1 MRRSG
6 FLSASSWWSFSVRR
20 LCSRCFFFNSC
31 LYWPSRSRTTD
42 CRRRSYNT
50 PDNGKRLLKKPH
62 QKTVAKCDS
71 LFNSIE
77 KHNMH
82 TVLFTVFDTKQ
93 VSEPMFWEKYLAIS
107 YSLAKDFRC
116 NKSYRSFF
124 NLKVLEPAENLR
136 TLEYSSIYKYE

>member
-62 QKTVAKCDS
+62 QKTFAKCDS

-82 TVLFTVFDTKQ
+82 TVLYTVFDTKQ
-93 VSEPMFWEKYLAIS
+93 VNLNTSDSGLHHTIS
-107 YSLAKDFRC
+107 LMYVEARHLGFG
-116 NKSYRSFF
+116 
-124 NLKVLEPAENLR
+124 
-136 TLEYSSIYKYE
+136 TT